1 MCSIVDA
8 LAHTL
13 FLCWLGACIIQAY
26 NLELFGAENVMD
38 TMEYRIKR
46 SLRKFI
52 NHPITEICIMLMIVA
67 SVMLVLYEFSL
78 GESHP
83 NYYIVEQVND
93 IFTYFFI
100 IELTVR
106 FYVEQRKSRFL
117 RKYWLDV
124 IAVLP
129 FFRSFRVLR
138 VVRLLRLFRFGIIL
152 SRKIARWSGPVRIIK
167 AEYVI
172 VAVAIIVVVLMGGF
186 SMRVV
191 EGRFNGD
198 FSTIQKSLWFAT
210 MTLVGGEP
218 IGGSPKTA
226 LGQFITVTL
235 MVSGLTVFAIFTATV
250 SAVMVNSLKN
260 LQFHAIE
267 IDDLENHVVLCGWNR
282 AGRLIIE
289 ELLLDDRF
297 PHIVLISEDTTL
309 SDDPFFKSV
318 IDQVFLIQGDY
329 TRVDVLK
336 DAGIER
342 ASYSMLLADST
353 GERTSQDRDARTVL
367 AAMLIEKLNK
377 NIYTVVQLL
386 NRDNETSLR
395 QVGVEEIIVS
405 DEYVGN
411 IMATVAKNRGIVS
424 MLDELL
430 TSKYGHQFF
439 KSSVPQELVGMSVG
453 DAIGPLKQKYEAT
466 LIGVDLGEGR
476 SFDEIMRVNPPSTL
490 VLTAQHKL
498 IVAASKPLH

>member
-1 MCSIVDA
+1 MQNNQD
-8 LAHTL
+8 
-13 FLCWLGACIIQAY
+13 
-26 NLELFGAENVMD
+26 D
-38 TMEYRIKR
+38 MEYRIKR
-46 SLRKFI
+46 SLRRFV
-52 NHPITEICIMLMIVA
+52 NHPLTEIIIMMMIIA
-67 SVMLVLYEFSL
+67 SVMLVLYEFSI
-78 GESHP
+78 GVQHP
-83 NYYIVEQVND
+83 SYWLVEQIND
-93 IFTYFFI
+93 LFTYFFVM
-100 IELTVR
+100 ELTLR
-106 FYVEQRKSRFL
+106 FYVEQRKGRFF
-117 RKYWLDV
+117 RKYWLDI

-152 SRKIARWSGPVRIIK
+152 TRKLARWSGPVRVIK

-172 VAVAIIVVVLMGGF
+172 VAVAIVVVVLMGGF

-191 EGRFNGD
+191 EGRINGD
-198 FSTIQKSLWFAT
+198 FSTLNKALWFAT
-210 MTLVGGEP
+210 MTLIGGEP
-218 IGGSPKTA
+218 IGGAPRTS
-226 LGQFITVTL
+226 LGRFITVTL

-267 IDDLENHVVLCGWNR
+267 IDDLENHVILCGWNR
-282 AGRLIIE
+282 AGHLIIE
-289 ELLLDDRF
+289 ELLLDARF
-297 PHIVLISEDTTL
+297 PHIVLISEDPSL
-309 SDDPFFKSV
+309 ADDPFFKGV
-318 IDQVFLIQGDY
+318 IDQVFLLQGDY
-329 TRVDVLK
+329 TRVDILRE
-336 DAGIER
+336 AGIER
-342 ASYSMLLADST
+342 ASYAMLLADST
-353 GERTSQDRDARTVL
+353 GERTPQDRDARTVL

-377 NIYTVVQLL
+377 QIYTVVQLL

-439 KSSVPQELVGMSVG
+439 KCPVPPELVGSSVG
-453 DAIGPLKQKYEAT
+453 EAIGPLKKNYEAT

-476 SFDEIMRVNPPSTL
+476 TVDEIMRVNPPSSL
-490 VLTAQHKL
+490 VLTRQHKL
-498 IVAASKPLH
+498 IVAASKPL

>member
-1 MCSIVDA
+1 M
-8 LAHTL
+8 
-13 FLCWLGACIIQAY
+13 Y
-26 NLELFGAENVMD
+26 NQD
-38 TMEYRIKR
+38 DMEYRVKR
-46 SLRKFI
+46 GLRRFM
-52 NHPITEICIMLMIVA
+52 NHPFTEVFIMMMIIA
-67 SVMLVLYEFSL
+67 SVMLVLYEFSI
-78 GESHP
+78 GVQHP
-83 NYYIVEQVND
+83 SYWLVEQIND
-93 IFTYFFI
+93 LFTYFFV
-100 IELTVR
+100 IELTLR
-106 FYVEQRKSRFL
+106 FYVEQRKSRFF
-117 RKYWLDV
+117 RKYWLDI

-152 SRKIARWSGPVRIIK
+152 TRKLARWSGPVRVIK

-172 VAVAIIVVVLMGGF
+172 VAVAILVVVLMGGF

-191 EGRFNGD
+191 EGRINGD
-198 FSTIQKSLWFAT
+198 FNTLNKALWFAT
-210 MTLVGGEP
+210 MTLIGGEP
-218 IGGSPKTA
+218 IGGAPKTS
-226 LGQFITVTL
+226 LGRFITATL

-267 IDDLENHVVLCGWNR
+267 IDDLENHVILCGWNR
-282 AGRLIIE
+282 AGHLIIE

-297 PHIVLISEDTTL
+297 PHIVLISEDPAL
-309 SDDPFFKSV
+309 SDDPFFKGV
-318 IDQVFLIQGDY
+318 IDQVFLLQGDH
-329 TRVDVLK
+329 TRVDILRE
-336 DAGIER
+336 AGIER
-342 ASYSMLLADST
+342 ASYAMLLADAT
-353 GERTSQDRDARTVL
+353 GERTPQDRDARTVL

-377 NIYTVVQLL
+377 EIYTVVQLL

-439 KSSVPQELVGMSVG
+439 KCPVPDELVGSSVG
-453 DAIGPLKQKYEAT
+453 EAIGPLKRNYEAT

-476 SFDEIMRVNPPSTL
+476 TVDEIMRVNPPSSL
-490 VLTAQHKL
+490 VLTRQHKL
-498 IVAASKPLH
+498 IIAASKPL

>member
-1 MCSIVDA
+1 M
-8 LAHTL
+8 
-13 FLCWLGACIIQAY
+13 
-26 NLELFGAENVMD
+26 NELEHRV
-38 TMEYRIKR
+38 KR
-46 SLRKFI
+46 RLRRLI
-52 NHPITEICIMLMIVA
+52 NHPFTELIVMVAIIA

-78 GESHP
+78 NEHHP
-83 NYYIVEQVND
+83 DFIWIETVND
-93 IFTYFFI
+93 LFTMFFVV
-100 IELTVR
+100 ELALR
-106 FYVEQRKSRFL
+106 FYVEQRKSRFV
-117 RKYWLDV
+117 RKYWLDM

-138 VVRLLRLFRFGIIL
+138 VVRLLRLFRFGMIL
-152 SRKIARWSGPVRIIK
+152 TRKIARWSGPIRVIK

-172 VAVAIIVVVLMGGF
+172 VAVAILVVVLMGGF

-191 EGRFNGD
+191 EGRRNQD
-198 FSTIQKSLWFAT
+198 FDTLNEALWFAT
-210 MTLVGGEP
+210 MTLIGGEP
-218 IGGSPKTA
+218 IGGQPLTPIGR
-226 LGQFITVTL
+226 LITVTL

-282 AGRLIIE
+282 AGQLVIE
-289 ELLLDDRF
+289 ELLRDARF
-297 PHIVLISEDTTL
+297 PHIVLISENSSL
-309 SDDPFFKSV
+309 AQDPFFRGV
-318 IDQVFLIQGDY
+318 IDQVFLLQGDY
-329 TRVDVLK
+329 TRIDVLK
-336 DAGIER
+336 ESGIER
-342 ASYSMLLADST
+342 ASYAMLLADAT
-353 GERTSQDRDARTVL
+353 HERTTQDRDARTVL

-377 NIYTVVQLL
+377 SIYTVVQLL

-411 IMATVAKNRGIVS
+411 IMATVTKNRGIVS

-439 KSSVPQELVGMSVG
+439 KCAVPEELVGLNVG
-453 DAIGPLKQKYEAT
+453 EAVGELKRRYEAT

-476 SFDEIMRVNPPSTL
+476 TIMETMLVNPPSSL
-490 VLTAQHKL
+490 VLASTHQL
-498 IVAASKPLH
+498 IIASSKPL